1 MSDFFEQIS
10 VYQEAVFS
18 IVFSFLS
25 YAFFLLALN
34 SHQIRKRLERKFGKE
49 KSKIYRT
56 LLQRGTGILLYGII
70 PAFLFSLVFS
80 KKFSAYGLAFKNFTE
95 SLLWTLALSLVI
107 IPINFKTAKNPSYH
121 KKYPEI
127 QTAEWDAGLLFISAF
142 SWILYL
148 FAYEWLFRG
157 VLFFSCLRSFGL
169 WPAVLINIVIY
180 TAFHLHKGWKEM
192 VGSVFLG
199 SIFCLLTHKT
209 GTLWTSFFSHAILAL
224 SNEWLSIYFNPQ
236 MKIKRRGKTK

>member
-70 PAFLFSLVFS
+70 PAFLVSLVFL
-80 KKFSAYGLAFKNFTE
+80 KNFSAYGLAFKNFTE

-169 WPAVLINIVIY
+169 WPAVLINIFIY

-199 SIFCLLTHKT
+199 FIFCLLTYKT
-209 GTLWTSFFSHAILAL
+209 GTLWTSFFSHVVLAL
-224 SNEWLSIYFNPQ
+224 SNEWLSISFNPQ
-236 MKIKRRGKTK
+236 MKIKHTRKAK

>member
-1 MSDFFEQIS
+1 VSDFFEQIS
-10 VYQEAVFS
+10 VHQEAVFS
-18 IVFSFLS
+18 IVLSFLS

-70 PAFLFSLVFS
+70 PAFLVSLVFL
-80 KKFSAYGLAFKNFTE
+80 KNFSAYGLAFKNLAE
-95 SLLWTLALSLVI
+95 SLLWTLGLSLVI
-107 IPINFKTAKNPSYH
+107 IPINLGTAKNPSYH

-127 QTAEWDAGLLFISAF
+127 QTAEWDSGLLFISAF

-148 FAYEWLFRG
+148 FAYELLFRG
-157 VLFFSCLRSFGL
+157 ILFFSCLRSFGL

-199 SIFCLLTHKT
+199 FVFCLLTYKT

-224 SNEWLSIYFNPQ
+224 SNEWLSISFNP
-236 MKIKRRGKTK
+236 K

>member
-10 VYQEAVFS
+10 VHQEAFFS
-18 IVFSFLS
+18 IVLSLLS
-25 YAFFLLALN
+25 YFFFLLALN

-49 KSKIYRT
+49 RSKIYRT
-56 LLQRGTGILLYGII
+56 LLQRGTGVLLYGII
-70 PAFLFSLVFS
+70 PAFLVSLVFS
-80 KKFSAYGLAFKNFTE
+80 KNFSAYGLAFKNLAE

-107 IPINFKTAKNPSYH
+107 IPISLLTGKNPSNQ

-127 QTAEWDAGLLFISAF
+127 QTSEWDAGLFFISAS

-148 FAYEWLFRG
+148 FAYELLLRG
-157 VLFFSCLRSFGL
+157 ILFFSCLRSLGL

-199 SIFCLLTHKT
+199 FAFCILTYKT
-209 GTLWTSFFSHAILAL
+209 GTLWTSFFSHVVLAL
-224 SNEWLSIYFNPQ
+224 SNEWISIYFNPH
-236 MKIKRRGKTK
+236 MKIKRIRKTK

>member
-1 MSDFFEQIS
+1 VSDFFEQIS
-10 VYQEAVFS
+10 VHQEAVFS
-18 IVFSFLS
+18 IVLSFLS

-70 PAFLFSLVFS
+70 PAFLVSLVFL
-80 KKFSAYGLAFKNFTE
+80 KNFSAYGLAFKNLAE
-95 SLLWTLALSLVI
+95 SLLWTLGLSLVI
-107 IPINFKTAKNPSYH
+107 IPINLGTAKNPSYH

-127 QTAEWDAGLLFISAF
+127 QTAEWDEL
-142 SWILYL
+142 
-148 FAYEWLFRG
+148 LFRG
-157 VLFFSCLRSFGL
+157 ILFFSCLRSFGL

-199 SIFCLLTHKT
+199 FVFCLLTYKT

-224 SNEWLSIYFNPQ
+224 SNEWLSISFNPQ